1 MMRIL
6 GIDLVYI
13 RLLYQGI
20 STVLDVMAIKTSH
33 LIKWPDRDTLYMT
46 MPMSF
51 RKFFQEMLCD
61 N

>member
-51 RKFFQEMLCD
+51 RNFSR
-61 N
+61 NVV